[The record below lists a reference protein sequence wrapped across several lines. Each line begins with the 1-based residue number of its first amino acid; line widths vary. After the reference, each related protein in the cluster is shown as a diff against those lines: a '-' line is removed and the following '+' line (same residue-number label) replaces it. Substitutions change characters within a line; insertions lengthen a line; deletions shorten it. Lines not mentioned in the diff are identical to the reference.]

1 MEDSE
6 EIKLPKPCSNMGMFG
21 SKKACFSCKYVKEC
35 ITMVQSES
43 GKDNMR
49 ECSKENKKNH

>member
-6 EIKLPKPCSNMGMFG
+6 EIKLPKPCLNMGMFG
-21 SKKACFSCKYVKEC
+21 SKKACFSCKYVKAC

-43 GKDNMR
+43 GKEEIR